1 MCIGYPA
8 CGAKLFSIY
17 FGINVII
24 CSFDVFIIYWGTV
37 LCVSQGFMMCRF
49 VGCIESYS
57 FLLSLFLFLILAYF
71 QFIFI
76 DYMIYSLSGRYTLL
90 LIDTLSLLLPGQIE
104 MVSRT
109 KYW

>member
-24 CSFDVFIIYWGTV
+24 CSFDVFIIFWGTV
-37 LCVSQGFMMCRF
+37 LSVLQGFMMCRC

-57 FLLSLFLFLILAYF
+57 FLLSL
-71 QFIFI
+71 IFI
-76 DYMIYSLSGRYTLL
+76 SNFGCSYF
-90 LIDTLSLLLPGQIE
+90 
-104 MVSRT
+104 
-109 KYW
+109 

>member
-1 MCIGYPA
+1 
-8 CGAKLFSIY
+8 
-17 FGINVII
+17 
-24 CSFDVFIIYWGTV
+24 
-37 LCVSQGFMMCRF
+37 MMCRF

-57 FLLSLFLFLILAYF
+57 FLLSPFFLFLILVVL
-71 QFIFI
+71 IFNSF
-76 DYMIYSLSGRYTLL
+76 SLTTCLIVCQVGIIKSLL

>member
-37 LCVSQGFMMCRF
+37 LSLSQGFMMCRF

-57 FLLSLFLFLILAYF
+57 FCSPLFLFLILAVL
-71 QFIFI
+71 IFNSF
-76 DYMIYSLSGRYTLL
+76 SLT
-90 LIDTLSLLLPGQIE
+90 T
-104 MVSRT
+104 
-109 KYW
+109 